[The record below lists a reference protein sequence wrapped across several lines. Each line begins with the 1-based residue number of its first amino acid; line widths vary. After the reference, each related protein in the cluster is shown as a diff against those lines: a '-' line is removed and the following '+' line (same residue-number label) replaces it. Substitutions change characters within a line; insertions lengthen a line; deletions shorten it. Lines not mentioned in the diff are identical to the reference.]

1 MVAKGEIRRKGRVLK
16 AAMARVQDGRRSFD
30 FARYDGVFTQPRSFA
45 TEMGWRRYVRSTPIA
60 TLETDRVTER
70 IDLALSELKQG
81 FDSPSRL
88 LKKEARRKLLSV
100 IH

>member
-16 AAMARVQDGRRSFD
+16 AAMARVQDGHPSLD
-30 FARYDGVFTQPRSFA
+30 CARCDGIFTQPRSFA

-60 TLETDRVTER
+60 TLETDSVTER
-70 IDLALSELKQG
+70 IDLALSRLKQG

-88 LKKEARRKLLSV
+88 LKNSGSSTNEA
-100 IH
+100 